1 MKILVLNC
9 GSSSIKFQLR
19 NSLDEKLVCKGLIE
33 NIGEPHGA
41 IHISAGSKKLDRDQ
55 DLPNHAA
62 ALDQMIHLLTSPE
75 LGVLTSLA
83 DIIAVG
89 HRVVHGGEEYSDS
102 VLIDDQA
109 IKTIDKL
116 SALAPLHNP
125 PNLKGIQACRK
136 VLPKVPQVAVFDT
149 AFHQT
154 MPPVAY
160 MYPLPRELYEKYKI
174 RRYGFHGTSHRYVFG
189 RANNLSGLTGHP
201 SKIITAHLGNGCSIT
216 AIKDGKAIDTSMGF
230 TPLEGLVMGTRCGD
244 IDASLPCFLHE
255 KGIDPKDFGSMFQK
269 KSGLLGLSDGFS
281 NNMRTLL
288 DKYATNPNARLAVD
302 VFCYRLKKY
311 IGSYAAA
318 LGGVD
323 VLAFT
328 GGIGENA
335 AFVRQKSC
343 EGLEFMGIEIDSK
356 HNESG
361 SRKEALISTDTG
373 RVKVF
378 VIPTDEE
385 LVIAEETLRLTRVA

>member
-136 VLPKVPQVAVFDT
+136 VLPKAPQVAVFDT

-201 SKIITAHLGNGCSIT
+201 SPGSLASPTASPTI
-216 AIKDGKAIDTSMGF
+216 
-230 TPLEGLVMGTRCGD
+230 CGR
-244 IDASLPCFLHE
+244 S
-255 KGIDPKDFGSMFQK
+255 
-269 KSGLLGLSDGFS
+269 
-281 NNMRTLL
+281 
-288 DKYATNPNARLAVD
+288 
-302 VFCYRLKKY
+302 
-311 IGSYAAA
+311 
-318 LGGVD
+318 
-323 VLAFT
+323 
-328 GGIGENA
+328 
-335 AFVRQKSC
+335 
-343 EGLEFMGIEIDSK
+343 
-356 HNESG
+356 
-361 SRKEALISTDTG
+361 
-373 RVKVF
+373 
-378 VIPTDEE
+378 
-385 LVIAEETLRLTRVA
+385 

>member
-125 PNLKGIQACRK
+125 ANLKGIQACRK
-136 VLPKVPQVAVFDT
+136 VLPKVPQVAVFDP

-174 RRYGFHGTSHRYVFG
+174 RRYGFHGTSHRYVHQ
-189 RANNLSGLTGHP
+189 RARLLSGLEGLP

-216 AIKDGKAIDTSMGF
+216 ALKDGKVIDTSMGF
-230 TPLEGLVMGTRCGD
+230 TPLGGLVMGTRPGD
-244 IDASLPCFLHE
+244 IDASLPYYLQDQ
-255 KGIDPKDFGSMFQK
+255 GMSPKEVQNLLQK
-269 KSGLLGLSDGFS
+269 KSGLMGLSAGLSD
-281 NNMRTLL
+281 R
-288 DKYATNPNARLAVD
+288 
-302 VFCYRLKKY
+302 
-311 IGSYAAA
+311 
-318 LGGVD
+318 
-323 VLAFT
+323 
-328 GGIGENA
+328 
-335 AFVRQKSC
+335 KS
-343 EGLEFMGIEIDSK
+343 
-356 HNESG
+356 
-361 SRKEALISTDTG
+361 
-373 RVKVF
+373 VV
-378 VIPTDEE
+378 
-385 LVIAEETLRLTRVA
+385 

>member
-1 MKILVLNC
+1 
-9 GSSSIKFQLR
+9 
-19 NSLDEKLVCKGLIE
+19 
-33 NIGEPHGA
+33 
-41 IHISAGSKKLDRDQ
+41 
-55 DLPNHAA
+55 
-62 ALDQMIHLLTSPE
+62 
-75 LGVLTSLA
+75 
-83 DIIAVG
+83 
-89 HRVVHGGEEYSDS
+89 
-102 VLIDDQA
+102 
-109 IKTIDKL
+109 
-116 SALAPLHNP
+116 
-125 PNLKGIQACRK
+125 
-136 VLPKVPQVAVFDT
+136 
-149 AFHQT
+149 
-154 MPPVAY
+154 
-160 MYPLPRELYEKYKI
+160 
-174 RRYGFHGTSHRYVFG
+174 
-189 RANNLSGLTGHP
+189 
-201 SKIITAHLGNGCSIT
+201 
-216 AIKDGKAIDTSMGF
+216 
-230 TPLEGLVMGTRCGD
+230 
-244 IDASLPCFLHE
+244 
-255 KGIDPKDFGSMFQK
+255 
-269 KSGLLGLSDGFS
+269 
-281 NNMRTLL
+281 MRTLL